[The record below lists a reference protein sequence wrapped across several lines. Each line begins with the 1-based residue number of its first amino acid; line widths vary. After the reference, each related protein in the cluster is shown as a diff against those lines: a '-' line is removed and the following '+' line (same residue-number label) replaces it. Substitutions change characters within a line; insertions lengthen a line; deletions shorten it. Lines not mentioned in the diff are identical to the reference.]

1 MCAGIEY
8 PLAPFAGET
17 RRTLRLRRSV
27 SPRRQQRRIRRH
39 HGSELQEIVFVAAST
54 VQEKE
59 RRRSFPLRRHEAV
72 GEFACHDA
80 AFSRTGSTPSI
91 SLRRGSRKFG
101 SSKSRPRASTGSS
114 TANPGRSVAISKRTP
129 PG

>member
-8 PLAPFAGET
+8 PPAMFAGET
-17 RRTLRLRRSV
+17 RCTCWLRRSA

-72 GEFACHDA
+72 GEFPCHDA

-101 SSKSRPRASTGSS
+101 SSKSRPTAPTRSS
-114 TANPGRSVAISKRTP
+114 TPHP
-129 PG
+129 